1 VRGRILRLSVL
12 LGIGMVTAMMHST
25 AFAAENGPPAA
36 KSDQAEAYY
45 PPSESGGGW
54 RRINSDED
62 VRKLAG
68 FDPELLDYVGAY
80 QREVYGGPW
89 VIVVIRHGYL
99 VREWYG
105 VPAMPQTTFDVWS
118 ATKSATGT
126 AFGML
131 FEDSRNHKLPHDAQI
146 DLDSLAYPYIPEAYP
161 LTDERK
167 AKITLRHL
175 LSMTSGIRGES
186 SGMVGLAIAP
196 GGGEY
201 EIALGKEKNRLGASA
216 AKLFANPGD
225 AWEYSDAAF
234 SQLSL
239 VFSKVAG
246 QEIGEYMKTRL
257 FLPIGIENSGW
268 DWEGGG
274 GHIGP
279 HTNDHSGLRLTGRD
293 FARFGY
299 LMARGGVWKGQ
310 QIVPK
315 WWIELATKSSQ
326 QLNPSYGYSYW
337 VNTPGDLWKGVPK
350 DAYAF
355 MGHASTRCY
364 IVPSLDLVVVRL
376 GYAPPVW
383 SEGELLGPIVSA
395 IVE

>member
-1 VRGRILRLSVL
+1 MRVRILWLSVL
-12 LGIGMVTAMMHST
+12 LGICTVIAVTFST
-25 AFAAENGPPAA
+25 ALAAENGPPAA

-68 FDPELLDYVGAY
+68 FDPELLDYVGLH
-80 QREVYGGPW
+80 QMEVYGGPW

-105 VPAMPQTTFDVWS
+105 VPAMTQTTFDVWS

-146 DLDSLAYPYIPEAYP
+146 DLDSLAYPFIPEAYP

-167 AKITLRHL
+167 AKITLRQL
-175 LSMTSGIRGES
+175 MSMTSGIRGES
-186 SGMVGLAIAP
+186 YGMVGLAIAP
-196 GGGEY
+196 GGGEF
-201 EIALGKEKNRLGASA
+201 EIALGKEKNHLGASA

-225 AWEYSDAAF
+225 AWEYSDAAY

-239 VFSKVAG
+239 VFARVAG
-246 QEIGEYMKTRL
+246 QEIGEYMKTRV
-257 FLPIGIENSGW
+257 FEPIGIENSGW

-279 HTNDHSGLRLTGRD
+279 HTNAHSGLRMSGRD

-326 QLNPSYGYSYW
+326 KLNPSYGYSYW
-337 VNTPGDLWKGVPK
+337 VNTSGDLWKEVPK
-350 DAYAF
+350 DAFAFKGYA
-355 MGHASTRCY
+355 SSRCY

-383 SEGELLGPIVSA
+383 SEGALLGPIVSA
-395 IVE
+395 IGK